1 MVDKQIN
8 KKILNNLENISL
20 LRRESNVK
28 LWFFG
33 MQYVMSLILALCSN
47 RMFELVPMFIIFSAT
62 QYLSDV
68 KKRNPFFSLISVCLY
83 GSIPSLLI
91 MDLVNEFINDQI
103 LYFFN
108 YKNDFL
114 VEIFNQQP
122 VDLTLNELSR
132 GFAFLILGLFFQIY
146 IYFRVNK
153 KREILFLYESDGSL
167 KNLKSQGEGKV
178 NHSKKRN
185 NSRDK
190 LRNTNSKSLSKKNF
204 TKNRITSNIDQLLKI
219 GHESYERARN
229 TIKSETNNEI
239 ISEESIRNFESAI
252 DNFSSVIDLDPSKIE
267 AIEFRGYSYLFL
279 QKFNDAVVDF
289 TKSIE
294 NEGQKSNLSI
304 FQSRA
309 LAFFEL
315 KRYQECINDCSRVI
329 ESDNDSENAY
339 LLRADAL
346 KNIEKYPLAIKDYSY
361 AIEINSD
368 NIETF
373 FLRGELYLKIKK
385 YRKAYTD
392 LKKCSESDQENES
405 LYEYLIE
412 ASTNLKYFPA
422 VKKYCDQL
430 ISINYQNDWAF
441 CRRAFSFLKEE
452 EYEESIK
459 DFTRAIEL
467 NSQNDEAYRGRGS
480 VYYILDKFEDAK
492 NDIRQAISINPDNQ
506 DYINFLEKINSVL
519 DS

>member
-8 KKILNNLENISL
+8 NEILNNLENISL

-28 LWFFG
+28 LLVYG
-33 MQYVMSLILALCSN
+33 MQYVFSLIPALFSN
-47 RMFELVPMFIIFSAT
+47 VIFERVPLMIIFTASL
-62 QYLSDV
+62 YLSEV
-68 KKRNPFFSLISVCLY
+68 KKRNIFFSFISVCLF
-83 GSIPSLLI
+83 GAIPFLLMFGI
-91 MDLVNEFINDQI
+91 VNEFVNDQI
-103 LYFFN
+103 LYVFN
-108 YKNDFL
+108 YKSDFL
-114 VEIFNQQP
+114 VEIFNYQP
-122 VDLTLNELSR
+122 VDLTFNELSR

-167 KNLKSQGEGKV
+167 KNLKSQREGKV
-178 NHSKKRN
+178 NQSKRSN
-185 NSRDK
+185 NSKDK
-190 LRNTNSKSLSKKNF
+190 LRNTNSKSLSKKNS

-252 DNFSSVIDLDPSKIE
+252 DNFSAVIDLDPSKIE

-346 KNIEKYPLAIKDYSY
+346 KNIEKYLLAIKDYSY

-392 LKKCSESDQENES
+392 LKKCSESDKENES
-405 LYEYLIE
+405 LYQALIE
-412 ASTNLKYFPA
+412 TSTKLKYFAA
-422 VKKYCDQL
+422 VKQYCDQL
-430 ISINYQNDWAF
+430 ISINDQNDWAF

-452 EYEESIK
+452 EYEKSIK

-480 VYYILDKFEDAK
+480 NYYILNKFEDAK
-492 NDIRQAISINPDNQ
+492 NDIRQAISINPDNK
-506 DYINFLEKINSVL
+506 DYINFLEKINSDL